1 MQPQKHCWAELAVFG
16 GNPAFS
22 EKLYV
27 GRPNIGNR
35 ERLLERIRDVLSRQW
50 LSNNGCCVQEL
61 ERRISELLG
70 VRHCIAVC
78 NATVALEIAAQAL
91 GLAGE
96 VIVPSFTFVATAHAL
111 QWLGLTPVFCDVD
124 RRTHN
129 IDPCRI
135 EALITPRTSGI
146 VGVHLWGRPC
156 EVEALTRIAE
166 NYGLSLIFDAA
177 HAFGCSHKGRM
188 IGNFGS
194 LEVFSFHATKF
205 FNTFEGGAIVTND
218 DALAAKVRAMKNFG
232 FCGQEE
238 TLAVGT
244 NGKMSEVSAAMGLTG
259 LESLEEFVAANHRN
273 YQCYQAALADV
284 PGIHFMTFDETQ
296 KQNYQYI
303 VLEVDET
310 LAQISRDQ
318 LLQILHAEN
327 IMARRYFYPG
337 CHRVEPYRSQ
347 FPQAESFLPVTEML
361 ANYVL
366 VLPTGTAVT
375 ANDVSDICQIIRL
388 VVRHNQQIRER
399 LLRRAAEV
407 SR

>member
-1 MQPQKHCWAELAVFG
+1 MHPQKDCWTDLAIFG
-16 GNPAFS
+16 GEPAFA

-35 ERLLERIRDVLSRQW
+35 ERLFERINEVLSRRW
-50 LSNNGCCVQEL
+50 LSNNGRCVQQL
-61 ERRISELLG
+61 EQRISELLG
-70 VRHCIAVC
+70 VKHCIAIC
-78 NATVALEIAAQAL
+78 NGTVALEIAARSL
-91 GLAGE
+91 GFSGE

-111 QWLGLTPVFCDVD
+111 HWLGLTPVFCDVD

-129 IDPCRI
+129 IDPCQI
-135 EALITPRTSGI
+135 EPLITPRTSGI

-177 HAFGCSHKGRM
+177 HAFGCSHKSRM
-188 IGNFGS
+188 IGNFGR

-232 FCGQEE
+232 FCGQED
-238 TLAVGT
+238 TIAVGT

-259 LESLEEFVAANHRN
+259 LESLEEFVAVNHRN
-273 YQCYQAALADV
+273 YQRYQAELADV
-284 PGIHFMTFDETQ
+284 PGMHLMTFDGAQ

-303 VLEVDET
+303 VLEVDVT

-337 CHRVEPYRSQ
+337 CHRVEPYRSR
-347 FPQAESFLPVTEML
+347 FTESALPVTEML
-361 ANYVL
+361 ANCVL
-366 VLPTGTAVT
+366 VLPTGTAVST
-375 ANDVSDICQIIRL
+375 DDVDRICEIIRL
-388 VVRHNQQIRER
+388 AVRENQQIGEE
-399 LLRRAAEV
+399 LLRRTAEV

>member
-1 MQPQKHCWAELAVFG
+1 MQAQKHCWADLAIFG
-16 GNPAFS
+16 GEPAFA

-35 ERLLERIRDVLSRQW
+35 ERLFERINEVLSRRW
-50 LSNNGCCVQEL
+50 LSNNGRCVQQL
-61 ERRISELLG
+61 EQRISELLG
-70 VRHCIAVC
+70 VKHCIAIC
-78 NATVALEIAAQAL
+78 NGTVALEIAARAL
-91 GLAGE
+91 GLTGE
-96 VIVPSFTFVATAHAL
+96 LIVPSFTFVATAHAL
-111 QWLGLTPVFCDVD
+111 QWVGLTPVFCDVD

-129 IDPCRI
+129 IDPCQI
-135 EALITPRTSGI
+135 EPLITPRTSGI

-177 HAFGCSHKGRM
+177 HAFGCSHKSRM
-188 IGNFGS
+188 IGNFGR

-232 FCGQEE
+232 FCGQED
-238 TLAVGT
+238 TIAVGT

-259 LESLEEFVAANHRN
+259 LESLEEFVAVNHRN
-273 YQCYQAALADV
+273 YLRYQAELADV
-284 PGIHFMTFDETQ
+284 PGMHLMTFDGTQ

-303 VLEVDET
+303 VLEVDVT

-337 CHRVEPYRSQ
+337 CHRVEPYRSR
-347 FPQAESFLPVTEML
+347 FTESALPVTEML
-361 ANYVL
+361 ANCVL
-366 VLPTGTAVT
+366 VLPTGTAVST
-375 ANDVSDICQIIRL
+375 DDVDRICEIIRL
-388 VVRHNQQIRER
+388 AVRENQQIGEE
-399 LLRRAAEV
+399 LLRRTAEV